1 MAFIE
6 ALVNNFIG
14 YDLIIFLLGVLN
26 GYFFFDTRKK
36 LKILESSIYK
46 QMDISLMRKN
56 EVLQDEIT
64 KDDMAKIKHARG
76 EANGRYSLFANF
88 ITIFPLLGLLGT
100 VISLVMVA
108 GDGGFENAHDSFMM
122 SLTSTFWGIVFAIG
136 FKVCDSTVS
145 AKAEQ
150 LNNDANRIVVT
161 QED

>member
-1 MAFIE
+1 MVFIE
-6 ALVNNFIG
+6 AIVSNFIG

-26 GYFFFDTRKK
+26 TFFFIDTIKR
-36 LKILESSIYK
+36 LRSLEGSIYK
-46 QMDISLMRKN
+46 QTDISLMRKN

-64 KDDMAKIKHARG
+64 KEDMAKIKIARG
-76 EANGRYSLFANF
+76 AANARYSLFANF

-122 SLTSTFWGIVFAIG
+122 SLTSTFWGVSFAIA